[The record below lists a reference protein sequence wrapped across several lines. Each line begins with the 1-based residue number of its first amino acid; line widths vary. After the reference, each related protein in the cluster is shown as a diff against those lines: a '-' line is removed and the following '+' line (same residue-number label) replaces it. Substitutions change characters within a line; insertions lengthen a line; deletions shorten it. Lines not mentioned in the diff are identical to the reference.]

1 MDTRNGLLSPPCSG
15 GVADRTAIH
24 VLTPG
29 ADTEQDGLQTS
40 STDKITRRVRRTP
53 DPPGQSGLGQHRHV
67 QAQQHD
73 QHVPSDHGTRR
84 VLAPQ
89 QPCQGLVQPAGPA

>member
-1 MDTRNGLLSPPCSG
+1 M
-15 GVADRTAIH
+15 
-24 VLTPG
+24 LTPG

-53 DPPGQSGLGQHRHV
+53 DPPGQSGARASIATLRLSSMTSMS
-67 QAQQHD
+67 
-73 QHVPSDHGTRR
+73 PSDHGTRR

-89 QPCQGLVQPAGPA
+89 QPCRGLVQPAGPT